1 MASTRCG
8 HHSGE
13 ETQPSHGS
21 ALAPE
26 LVAACSGRRAFAA
39 YPASRWEE
47 YSLFSVISFEWRLE
61 VMSYEPPI
69 TIEQLTP

>member
-13 ETQPSHGS
+13 EKQPSKEP

-26 LVAACSGRRAFAA
+26 LVAACPGRRAFAA
-39 YPASRWEE
+39 YPTSRWEE
-47 YSLFSVISFEWRLE
+47 YSLLSVISFEQRLE
-61 VMSYEPPI
+61 MMSYEPLI
-69 TIEQLTP
+69 FIGQLTP